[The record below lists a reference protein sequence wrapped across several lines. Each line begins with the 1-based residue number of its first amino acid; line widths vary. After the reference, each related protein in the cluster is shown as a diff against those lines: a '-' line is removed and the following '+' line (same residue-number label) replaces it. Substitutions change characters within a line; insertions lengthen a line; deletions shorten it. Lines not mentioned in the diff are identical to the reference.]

1 MRRVERG
8 PQDGGDGR
16 AGNRTSDCCTNSSP
30 HSNNKKC
37 LPPSASQIPSF
48 SLPTPSM
55 WYTCTEKKD
64 QLPIA
69 VNANHLAKKAIYEI
83 TVLS

>member
-1 MRRVERG
+1 MEEMAELGTEQVTAAQTLALIATTRSVFL
-8 PQDGGDGR
+8 PQV
-16 AGNRTSDCCTNSSP
+16 
-30 HSNNKKC
+30 
-37 LPPSASQIPSF
+37 SQIPSF

>member
-1 MRRVERG
+1 MEEMAELGTEQVTAAQTLALIATTRSVFL
-8 PQDGGDGR
+8 PQV
-16 AGNRTSDCCTNSSP
+16 
-30 HSNNKKC
+30 
-37 LPPSASQIPSF
+37 SQIPSF

-64 QLPIA
+64 QLLIA